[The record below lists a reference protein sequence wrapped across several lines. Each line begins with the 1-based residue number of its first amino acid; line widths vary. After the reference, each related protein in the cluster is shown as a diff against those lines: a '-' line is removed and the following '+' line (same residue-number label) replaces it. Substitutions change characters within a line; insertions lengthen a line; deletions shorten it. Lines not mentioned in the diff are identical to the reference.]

1 MSRVCKYG
9 KSPHGCQTSCV
20 RTYQGKSKKSPRRR
34 DGTCPPPEDTQSLV
48 YRFAWSNL
56 TDSEI
61 KREVYAYLDDQYKHS
76 MYESYANTWG
86 MRSSS
91 DVDVVGKRVMELILE
106 LRKEIKKKHPTS
118 LWKTVV
124 KTVSSLFGSTRKR
137 KRSSRRVSR
146 RPDDLWG
153 ARHFN

>member
-1 MSRVCKYG
+1 M
-9 KSPHGCQTSCV
+9 
-20 RTYQGKSKKSPRRR
+20 
-34 DGTCPPPEDTQSLV
+34 
-48 YRFAWSNL
+48 

-124 KTVSSLFGSTRKR
+124 KTVTSLFGSTRKR

-153 ARHFN
+153 DPRHLN